1 MYTWCTCQDRPP
13 PFEERPKNP
22 GQTNSPMNV
31 FYFHALKQRNTEHH
45 DTIEQGHLERK
56 WKGR

>member
-1 MYTWCTCQDRPP
+1 
-13 PFEERPKNP
+13 
-22 GQTNSPMNV
+22 MNV